1 MNRRGVPAMA
11 VAEFLGPFALVF
23 AGVGAILLT
32 RGQDIVAI
40 ALAHGLAIGLM
51 IMAVG
56 HISGGHFNPAV
67 TIAMLATG
75 RISVDRAVIYIVAQL
90 LGGVAAAGAL
100 TLVYPDLGDFGRNV
114 AGINNG
120 VPAPGPGFTVTNA
133 LVMEI
138 ILTFFLVFVIF
149 GVAVDPRTPR
159 IVSGLVIGLTIS
171 MDILA
176 GGVVSGGIMN
186 PARWFGP
193 AVVQGDFTN
202 FWLWIVG
209 PIVGGLIAAFV
220 YQIVFLADAP
230 ALETPTRPEPVV
242 PPTPPGPG
250 AAPLRR
256 KSRRR

>member
-1 MNRRGVPAMA
+1 VNERGIVPMA

-23 AGVGAILLT
+23 AGVGSILLT

-67 TIAMLATG
+67 TISMLATG
-75 RISVDRAVIYIVAQL
+75 RIKVNRAVVYIVAQL
-90 LGGVAAAGAL
+90 LGAVVAAGAL
-100 TLVYPDLGDFGRNV
+100 TLIYPDLGDFGRNT
-114 AGINNG
+114 AGVNLG
-120 VPAPGPGFTVTNA
+120 LPALGPGITTTGAF
-133 LVMEI
+133 LMEI
-138 ILTFFLVFVIF
+138 VLTFFLVFVIF

-176 GGVVSGGIMN
+176 GGVVSGAVMN

-193 AVVQGDFTN
+193 ALVQGDFTN

-209 PIVGGLIAAFV
+209 PIIGGLIAAFV
-220 YQIVFLADAP
+220 YQFVFLADAP
-230 ALETPTRPEPVV
+230 ALATPDRPDPVV
-242 PPTPPGPG
+242 PPQSPGPG

-256 KSRRR
+256 KSRR

>member
-1 MNRRGVPAMA
+1 MNQRGIAAMA
-11 VAEFLGPFALVF
+11 VAEFIGPFALVF
-23 AGVGAILLT
+23 AGVGSILLT

-75 RISVDRAVIYIVAQL
+75 RIAVDRAVVYVVAQL
-90 LGGVAAAGAL
+90 LGGAAAAGVL
-100 TLVYPDLGDFGRNV
+100 TLIYPDLGDLGRNV
-114 AGINNG
+114 AGVNLG
-120 VPAPGPGFTVTNA
+120 VPALAAGITQTNV
-133 LVMEI
+133 LVMEVV
-138 ILTFFLVFVIF
+138 LTFFLVFVIF
-149 GVAVDPRTPR
+149 GTAVDPRTPR

-176 GGVVSGGIMN
+176 GGVVSGAIMN

-193 AVVQGDFTN
+193 ALVQQDFTN
-202 FWLWIVG
+202 GWLWIVG

-220 YQIVFLADAP
+220 YQTVFLSGVAAIQ
-230 ALETPTRPEPVV
+230 TPDRPEPVV
-242 PPTPPGPG
+242 PPQAPGPG

-256 KSRRR
+256 KSRR

>member
-1 MNRRGVPAMA
+1 MNQRGIAAMA
-11 VAEFLGPFALVF
+11 VAEFIGPFALVF
-23 AGVGAILLT
+23 AGVGSILLT

-67 TIAMLATG
+67 TVAMLATG
-75 RISVDRAVIYIVAQL
+75 RIAIDRAVVYIVAQL
-90 LGGVAAAGAL
+90 LGAAAAAGVL
-100 TLVYPDLGDFGRNV
+100 TLIYPDLGDLGRNV
-114 AGINNG
+114 AGVNLG
-120 VPAPGPGFTVTNA
+120 VPALGAGITQTGAF
-133 LVMEI
+133 VMEVV
-138 ILTFFLVFVIF
+138 LTFFLVFVIF
-149 GVAVDPRTPR
+149 GTAVDPRTPR

-176 GGVVSGGIMN
+176 GGVVSGAVMN

-193 AVVQGDFTN
+193 ALVQQDFGN
-202 FWLWIVG
+202 GWLWIVG

-220 YQIVFLADAP
+220 YQTVFLSGVTAIQ
-230 ALETPTRPEPVV
+230 TPDRPEPVV
-242 PPTPPGPG
+242 PPQAPGPG

-256 KSRRR
+256 KSRR